1 MLDGF
6 VVEIDGR
13 PIGCALCNEVD
24 GDTELVVLV
33 TTYRGAGAGTALL
46 EAVVERGA
54 PDGWKRLWL
63 VTSNDNTDGGTME
76 FVDAFTGERVKR
88 PFYDGL
94 KIHSV
99 HYMERFEAGDPTGT
113 SRGAPPVWVPKEN
126 GPFDF
131 SRPYR
136 VGMTAAALKRI
147 SGVLF
152 FVSAVSEPYLNTSH
166 NCFGEVVVGKDAVDR
181 IVGVRTDENKVPVDP
196 VTIEHIRIRAVGSP
210 PPIPEPRPY
219 RPPIPVFKPRDPSL
233 IR

>member
-1 MLDGF
+1 
-6 VVEIDGR
+6 VVR
-13 PIGCALCNEVD
+13 FALASFFAA
-24 GDTELVVLV
+24 LAV
-33 TTYRGAGAGTALL
+33 TIAGAGNPPPA
-46 EAVVERGA
+46 AVAPPLPEGWYADVETSLGTFTIRLFVDQA
-54 PDGWKRLWL
+54 PQTVADFAAFAR
-63 VTSNDNTDGGTME
+63 GTME

-126 GPFDF
+126 GPFGF
-131 SRPYR
+131 SHPYR

-152 FVSAVSEPYLNTSH
+152 FVSAVSAPYLDTSH
-166 NCFGEVVVGKDAVDR
+166 NCFGEVVVGKDTVDR
-181 IVGVRTDENKVPVDP
+181 IVRVRTDENKVPIDP
-196 VTIEHIRIRAVGSP
+196 VTIEHIRIRSVGNP

-219 RPPIPVFKPRDPSL
+219 RPPIPVFRPRDPSL
-233 IR
+233 IH